1 MNVTAHR
8 SIGPAPL
15 PIPIRSPMLRVS
27 LGPSPRR
34 SICPPVH

>member
-8 SIGPAPL
+8 SIGPVE
-15 PIPIRSPMLRVS
+15 PIEPAS
-27 LGPSPRR
+27 LTRQPDRGPSPRR